1 MMDAAPF
8 RPPFEAIMLKF
19 APKSLAPKLLLV
31 TGAIIAVLLIATNV
45 VLIGQ
50 TRDRVGGLIAR
61 QAETEAKAIAQ
72 GIVTDT
78 SALASAARTMSGL
91 ISHGKQ
97 MGVLD
102 RKAVIE
108 ILKTNLEQQKM
119 AFGSWFAEAPQGFDT
134 LQAEAKDKLELGGNK
149 NGVFNPYWTKDKTGG
164 ISLSTFG
171 EDYEAEWYAKAA
183 KDMRGAITKPY
194 VASEIQ
200 PPTAM
205 SSIAYPVVVDGK
217 LIGVTGVDVS
227 LTMLAE
233 NVSKLTPFGTGKV
246 FIVSHDGKWLV
257 APDAAL
263 LNKEYDGVRPD
274 AVRAALADGRI
285 TPVPGLTDANG
296 GGFSRLVYPFE
307 LTGLNVKWALIMDIP
322 DAAIAAPIKD
332 QTVMMIVGGIVMLA
346 AALIGLYLAARSF
359 VGRPLEGLL
368 ASVGRLSAGDY
379 AEPVAGQDRGDETGA
394 VARAL
399 ESFRHRLADS
409 NRLEA
414 EADEARRLGE
424 AERSRTE
431 AERNE
436 NARIQQFVVS
446 ELKDALAKLSA
457 GDLTFRVAKDFPG
470 EYAEL
475 KQNFNGAVESLEE
488 TLRMVSLAVS
498 NIDGGTREI
507 SAGANDLSHRTEQQ
521 AAQIEET
528 AAALNELTE
537 QVHSSAENAKTAAE
551 AVNSANEEAARSG
564 SIVNNAIA
572 AMQGIEKSSAQ
583 ITNIIGV
590 IDEIAFQ
597 TNLLALNA
605 GVEAARAG
613 DAGKGFAV
621 VAQEVRELA
630 QRSATAAKE
639 IKALISAS
647 ESQVNDGVA
656 LVAQTGKA
664 LEAISSQVLHINGLI
679 NMISVSSSEQAAGLR
694 EMNTAMHHMDQVT
707 QQNAAMVEQTTAA
720 SVSLSDEASRLKALV
735 ARFRVSSGHGAG
747 ELRTMAQR
755 MRA

>member
-1 MMDAAPF
+1 
-8 RPPFEAIMLKF
+8 MLKF

-31 TGAIIAVLLIATNV
+31 TGAIIATLLIASNV

-50 TRDRVGGLIAR
+50 TRERVGSLISQ

-78 SALASAARTMSGL
+78 SALSSAARTMSGL
-91 ISHGKQ
+91 IAHGRK

-102 RKAVIE
+102 RKAVID

-134 LQAEAKDKLELGGNK
+134 LQAQSKDKLDVAGNK
-149 NGVFNPYWTKDKTGG
+149 NGVFTPYWTKDQAGG

-183 KDMRGAITKPY
+183 KAMGGAITKPY

-217 LIGVTGVDVS
+217 LIGITGVDVS
-227 LTMLAE
+227 LSMLAE
-233 NVSKLTPFGTGKV
+233 NIAKLAPFGTGKV
-246 FIVSHDGKWLV
+246 YIVSHDGKWLV
-257 APDAAL
+257 APDAAR
-263 LNKEYDGVRPD
+263 LNKAYDGVQPE
-274 AVRAALADGRI
+274 AVKAALSEGRTTHI
-285 TPVPGLTDANG
+285 EGLENAEG
-296 GGFSRLVYPFE
+296 EGYSRLVYPFE
-307 LTGLNVKWALIMDIP
+307 LTGLGVKWALAMDIP
-322 DAAIAAPIKD
+322 DAAVSGPIED
-332 QTVMMIVGGIVMLA
+332 QTLMMIAGGIVMLA
-346 AALIGLYLAARSF
+346 AALIGLYFAARSF
-359 VGRPLEGLL
+359 VARPLEGVL

-379 AEPVAGQDRGDETGA
+379 AEPIAGQDRRDETGA
-394 VARAL
+394 VAKAL
-399 ESFRHRLADS
+399 ETFRHRLADA

-414 EADEARRLGE
+414 EAAQARAQGE
-424 AERSRTE
+424 AERGRTE
-431 AERNE
+431 AERGE
-436 NARIQQFVVS
+436 NARVQQFVVG
-446 ELKDALAKLSA
+446 ELKEALASLSA
-457 GDLTFRVAKDFPG
+457 GDLTFRVVRDFPG

-475 KQNFNGAVESLEE
+475 KDNFNGAVESLEE
-488 TLRMVSLAVS
+488 TLRMVSEAVT
-498 NIDGGTREI
+498 NIDGGTGEI
-507 SAGANDLSHRTEQQ
+507 SAGANDLSRRTEQQ
-521 AAQIEET
+521 AAQIEQT

-537 QVHSSAENAKTAAE
+537 QVQSSAENAKTAAA
-551 AVNSANEEAARSG
+551 AVSSANEEAARSG
-564 SIVNNAIA
+564 AVVNSAIA
-572 AMQGIEKSSAQ
+572 AMHGIETSSAQ

-656 LVAQTGKA
+656 LVAQAGKA
-664 LEAISSQVLHINGLI
+664 LEAISSQVVNINGLI
-679 NMISVSSSEQAAGLR
+679 TMISVSSGEQASGLR

-707 QQNAAMVEQTTAA
+707 QQNAAMVEETTAA
-720 SVSLSDEASRLKALV
+720 SMSLGDEAQRLKSLV
-735 ARFRVSSGHGAG
+735 ARFRVSGGQGIHD
-747 ELRTMAQR
+747 LRSMAQR

>member
-1 MMDAAPF
+1 
-8 RPPFEAIMLKF
+8 MLKF
-19 APKSLAPKLLLV
+19 APKSLAPKLLMV
-31 TGAIIAVLLIATNV
+31 TGAIIAILLVASNV

-50 TRDRVGGLIAR
+50 TRDRVATLIAN
-61 QAETEAKAIAQ
+61 QAESEAKSIAQ

-78 SALASAARTMSGL
+78 SALASAARTMSGA
-91 ISHGKQ
+91 IAHGKQ
-97 MGVLD
+97 SGVLD
-102 RKAVIE
+102 RKAVIDM
-108 ILKTNLEQQKM
+108 LKTNLEQQPS

-134 LQAEAKDKLELGGNK
+134 LQAESKDKLDLGGNK
-149 NGVFNPYWTKDKTGG
+149 NGVFTPYWTKDKTGG
-164 ISLSTFG
+164 ISLSTFA

-183 KDMRGAITKPY
+183 KAMGGAITKPY

-205 SSIAYPVVVDGK
+205 SSIAYPVVVDGQ

-227 LTMLAE
+227 LSMLAD
-233 NVSKLTPFGTGKV
+233 SISRLTPFGTGKV
-246 FIVSHDGKWLV
+246 YVVSHDGKWLV
-257 APDAAL
+257 APDVAL
-263 LNKEYDGVRPD
+263 LNKDYDGVRPEI
-274 AVRAALADGRI
+274 VKAALADGTV
-285 TPVPGLTDANG
+285 TPIHGLEDASG
-296 GGFSRLVYPFE
+296 EVFTRLVYPFE
-307 LTGLNVKWALIMDIP
+307 LTGLAVKWVLIVDIP
-322 DAAIAAPIKD
+322 DAAVTAPIKD
-332 QTVMMIVGGIVMLA
+332 QTVMMIVGGLVMLV
-346 AALIGLYLAARSF
+346 AALIGLYLAARAF
-359 VGRPLEGLL
+359 VARPLDGLL

-379 AEPVAGQDRGDETGA
+379 AEPVLGQNRDDETGA

-399 ESFRHRLADS
+399 ETFRHRLADS

-414 EADEARRLGE
+414 EAAEARRQGE
-424 AERSRTE
+424 AERGRTE
-431 AERNE
+431 AERSE
-436 NARIQQFVVS
+436 NARIQQFVVG

-457 GDLTFRVAKDFPG
+457 GDLTFRVASDFPG

-475 KQNFNGAVESLEE
+475 RQNFNGAVESLEE
-488 TLRMVSLAVS
+488 TLRMVSLAVA
-498 NIDGGTREI
+498 NIDGGTSEI

-537 QVHSSAENAKTAAE
+537 QVHSSAENAKTAAA
-551 AVNSANEEAARSG
+551 AVNSTNEEAAKSG
-564 SIVNNAIA
+564 GIVKNAIA

-639 IKALISAS
+639 IKSLISAS

-664 LEAISSQVLHINGLI
+664 LEAISGQVVHINGLI

-720 SVSLSDEASRLKALV
+720 SVSLGDEAARLKTLV
-735 ARFRVSSGHGAG
+735 ARFRVSSGAPSGHGAG
-747 ELRTMAQR
+747 DLRSMAR
-755 MRA
+755 RLRA

>member
-1 MMDAAPF
+1 
-8 RPPFEAIMLKF
+8 MLKF

-31 TGAIIAVLLIATNV
+31 TGAIIAILLIATNF
-45 VLIGQ
+45 VLISQ
-50 TRDRVGGLIAR
+50 TRDRVGSLIGQ

-78 SALASAARTMSGL
+78 SSLASAARTMSG
-91 ISHGKQ
+91 IIAHGKQ
-97 MGVLD
+97 QGILD
-102 RKAVIE
+102 RKAVIDL
-108 ILKTNLEQQKM
+108 LKTNLEQQKM

-134 LQAEAKDKLELGGNK
+134 LRAESKAKLDVAGNK
-149 NGVFNPYWTKDKTGG
+149 NGVFTPYWTKAQTGG
-164 ISLSTFG
+164 ITLSTFD
-171 EDYEAEWYAKAA
+171 EDYAAEWYAKAVTENG
-183 KDMRGAITKPY
+183 GAITAPY
-194 VASEIQ
+194 VASEIV

-205 SSIAYPVVVDGK
+205 SSIAYPVTVDGK

-227 LTMLAE
+227 LTMLAD
-233 NVSKLTPFGTGKV
+233 NVSKLSPFGTGKV

-263 LNKEYDGVRPD
+263 LNKKYDGVAPD
-274 AVRAALADGRI
+274 AVSAALSDGRVTPI
-285 TPVPGLTDANG
+285 TGLENANG
-296 GGFSRLVYPFE
+296 EGYSRLIYPFE

-322 DAAIAAPIKD
+322 DAAIAAPIQD
-332 QTVMMIVGGIVMLA
+332 QTMMMIIGGIVMLA
-346 AALIGLYLAARSF
+346 AALIGLYLAARAF
-359 VGRPLEGLL
+359 VARPLEGLL
-368 ASVGRLSAGDY
+368 ASVGRLGAGDY
-379 AEPVAGQDRGDETGA
+379 ANPVAGQDRADETGA

-399 ESFRHRLADS
+399 ETFRGRLADS
-409 NRLEA
+409 NRIEA
-414 EADEARRLGE
+414 EATEARKQGE
-424 AERSRTE
+424 AERGRTE
-431 AERNE
+431 AERSE
-436 NARIQQFVVS
+436 NARVQQFVVG
-446 ELKDALAKLSA
+446 ELKDALARLSS
-457 GDLTFRVAKDFPG
+457 GDLTSRVARDFPG

-488 TLRMVSLAVS
+488 TLRLVGLAVS

-507 SAGANDLSHRTEQQ
+507 SSGANDLSHRTEQQ

-537 QVHSSAENAKTAAE
+537 QVHSSAENAKTAAA
-551 AVNSANEEAARSG
+551 AVSSANQEAAKSG
-564 SIVNNAIA
+564 AIVQNAIS

-613 DAGKGFAV
+613 EAGKGFAV

-664 LEAISSQVLHINGLI
+664 LEAISGQVGHINGLI
-679 NMISVSSSEQAAGLR
+679 TMISVSSREQADGLR

-707 QQNAAMVEQTTAA
+707 QQNAAMVEETTAA
-720 SVSLSDEASRLKALV
+720 SVSLSDEASRLKTLV
-735 ARFRVSSGHGAG
+735 ARFRVSGSTSSG
-747 ELRTMAQR
+747 ELRAVAQR

>member
-1 MMDAAPF
+1 
-8 RPPFEAIMLKF
+8 MLKF

-31 TGAIIAVLLIATNV
+31 TGAIIATLLIASNV

-50 TRDRVGGLIAR
+50 TRERVGSLISQ

-78 SALASAARTMSGL
+78 SALSSAARTMSGL
-91 ISHGKQ
+91 IAHGRK

-102 RKAVIE
+102 RKAVID

-134 LQAEAKDKLELGGNK
+134 LQAQSKDKLDVAGNK
-149 NGVFNPYWTKDKTGG
+149 NGVFTPYWTKDQAGG

-183 KDMRGAITKPY
+183 KAMGGAITKPY

-217 LIGVTGVDVS
+217 LIGITGVDVS
-227 LTMLAE
+227 LSMLAE
-233 NVSKLTPFGTGKV
+233 NIAKLAPFGTGKV
-246 FIVSHDGKWLV
+246 YIVSHDGKWLV
-257 APDAAL
+257 APDAAR
-263 LNKEYDGVRPD
+263 LNKAYDGVQPE
-274 AVRAALADGRI
+274 AVKAALSEGRTTHI
-285 TPVPGLTDANG
+285 EGLENAEG
-296 GGFSRLVYPFE
+296 EGYSRLVYPFE
-307 LTGLNVKWALIMDIP
+307 LTGLGVKWALAMDIP
-322 DAAIAAPIKD
+322 DAAVSGPIED
-332 QTVMMIVGGIVMLA
+332 QTLMMIAGGIVMLA
-346 AALIGLYLAARSF
+346 AALIGLYFAARSF
-359 VGRPLEGLL
+359 VARPLEGVL

-379 AEPVAGQDRGDETGA
+379 AEPIAGQDRRDETGA
-394 VARAL
+394 VAKAL
-399 ESFRHRLADS
+399 ETFRHRLADA

-414 EADEARRLGE
+414 EAAQARAQGE
-424 AERSRTE
+424 AERGRTE
-431 AERNE
+431 AERGE
-436 NARIQQFVVS
+436 NARVQQFVVG
-446 ELKDALAKLSA
+446 ELKEALASLSA
-457 GDLTFRVAKDFPG
+457 GDLTFRVVRDFPG

-475 KQNFNGAVESLEE
+475 KDNFNGAVESLEE
-488 TLRMVSLAVS
+488 TLRMVSEAVT
-498 NIDGGTREI
+498 NIDGGTGEI
-507 SAGANDLSHRTEQQ
+507 SAGANDLSRRTEQQ
-521 AAQIEET
+521 AAQIEQT
-528 AAALNELTE
+528 AAA
-537 QVHSSAENAKTAAE
+537 
-551 AVNSANEEAARSG
+551 AVSSANEEAARSG
-564 SIVNNAIA
+564 AVVNSAIA
-572 AMQGIEKSSAQ
+572 AMHGIETSSAQ

-656 LVAQTGKA
+656 LVAQAGKA
-664 LEAISSQVLHINGLI
+664 LEAISSQVVNINGLI
-679 NMISVSSSEQAAGLR
+679 TMISVSSGEQASGLR

-707 QQNAAMVEQTTAA
+707 QQNAAMVEETTAA
-720 SVSLSDEASRLKALV
+720 SMSLGDEAQRLKSLV
-735 ARFRVSSGHGAG
+735 ARFRVSGGQGIHD
-747 ELRTMAQR
+747 LRSMAQR

>member
-1 MMDAAPF
+1 
-8 RPPFEAIMLKF
+8 MLKL

-31 TGAIIAVLLIATNV
+31 TGAIIAILLIATNF
-45 VLIGQ
+45 VLISQ
-50 TRDRVGGLIAR
+50 TRDRVGSLIGQ

-78 SALASAARTMSGL
+78 SALASAARTMSG
-91 ISHGKQ
+91 IIAHGKQ
-97 MGVLD
+97 QGVLD
-102 RKAVIE
+102 RKAVID

-134 LQAEAKDKLELGGNK
+134 LQAQSKDKLDVAGNK
-149 NGVFNPYWTKDKTGG
+149 NGVFTPYWTKDKTGG

-171 EDYEAEWYAKAA
+171 EDYEAEWYAKAV
-183 KDMRGAITKPY
+183 KENGGAITKPY
-194 VASEIQ
+194 VASEIV

-205 SSIAYPVVVDGK
+205 SSIAYPVTVDGK
-217 LIGVTGVDVS
+217 IIGVTGVDVS
-227 LTMLAE
+227 LTMLAD

-263 LNKEYDGVRPD
+263 LNKDYDGVQPD
-274 AVRAALADGRI
+274 AIKAAISDGKV
-285 TPVPGLTDANG
+285 TPIPGLENANG
-296 GGFSRLVYPFE
+296 QGYSRLVYPFE

-322 DAAIAAPIKD
+322 DAAVAAPIQD
-332 QTVMMIVGGIVMLA
+332 QTMMMIIGGLVMMA
-346 AALIGLYLAARSF
+346 AAMIGLYLAARGF
-359 VGRPLEGLL
+359 VARPLEGLL
-368 ASVGRLSAGDY
+368 GSVGRLSAGDY
-379 AEPVAGQDRGDETGA
+379 ANPVAGQDRADETGA

-399 ESFRHRLADS
+399 ETFRGRLADS

-414 EADEARRLGE
+414 EAAEARQQGE
-424 AERSRTE
+424 TDRSRTE

-436 NARIQQFVVS
+436 NARVQQLVVS

-457 GDLTFRVAKDFPG
+457 GDLSFRVTRDFPG

-475 KQNFNGAVESLEE
+475 KQNFNGAVASLEE
-488 TLRMVSLAVS
+488 TLRMVGQAVA
-498 NIDGGTREI
+498 NIDGGTSEI
-507 SAGANDLSHRTEQQ
+507 SSGANDLSHRTEQQ

-537 QVHSSAENAKTAAE
+537 QVHSSAENAKTAAA
-551 AVNSANEEAARSG
+551 AVNSASQEAAKSG
-564 SIVNNAIA
+564 SIVNSAIT
-572 AMQGIEKSSAQ
+572 AMHGIEKSSAQ

-639 IKALISAS
+639 IKALISTS

-664 LEAISSQVLHINGLI
+664 LEAISGQVVHINGLI

-707 QQNAAMVEQTTAA
+707 QQNAAMVEETTAA
-720 SVSLSDEASRLKALV
+720 SVSLSDEAARLKTLV
-735 ARFRVSSGHGAG
+735 ARFRVSDGASASD
-747 ELRTMAQR
+747 LRSVARR

>member
-1 MMDAAPF
+1 
-8 RPPFEAIMLKF
+8 MLKL

-31 TGAIIAVLLIATNV
+31 TGAIIAILLIATNF
-45 VLIGQ
+45 VLISQ
-50 TRDRVGGLIAR
+50 TRDRVGSLIGQ

-78 SALASAARTMSGL
+78 SALASAARTMSG
-91 ISHGKQ
+91 IIAHGKQ
-97 MGVLD
+97 QGVLD
-102 RKAVIE
+102 RKAVID

-134 LQAEAKDKLELGGNK
+134 LQAQSKDKLDVAGNK
-149 NGVFNPYWTKDKTGG
+149 NGVFTPYWTKDKTGG

-171 EDYEAEWYAKAA
+171 EDYEAEWYSKAV
-183 KDMRGAITKPY
+183 KENGGAITKPY
-194 VASEIQ
+194 VASEIV

-205 SSIAYPVVVDGK
+205 SSIAYPVSVDGNI
-217 LIGVTGVDVS
+217 IGVTGVDVS
-227 LTMLAE
+227 LTMLAD

-263 LNKEYDGVRPD
+263 LNKDYDGVQPD
-274 AVRAALADGRI
+274 SIKAAISDGKV
-285 TPVPGLTDANG
+285 TPIPGLENANG
-296 GGFSRLVYPFE
+296 QGYSRLVYPFE

-322 DAAIAAPIKD
+322 DAAVAAPIQD
-332 QTVMMIVGGIVMLA
+332 QTMMMIIGGLVMMA
-346 AALIGLYLAARSF
+346 AAMIGLYLAARGF
-359 VGRPLEGLL
+359 VARPLEGLL
-368 ASVGRLSAGDY
+368 AAVGRLSAGDY
-379 AEPVAGQDRGDETGA
+379 ANPVAGQDRADETGA

-399 ESFRHRLADS
+399 ETFRGRLADS

-414 EADEARRLGE
+414 EAAEARQQGE
-424 AERSRTE
+424 TDRSRTE

-436 NARIQQFVVS
+436 NARVQQLVVS

-457 GDLTFRVAKDFPG
+457 GDLSFRVTRDFPG

-475 KQNFNGAVESLEE
+475 KQNFNGAVASLEE
-488 TLRMVSLAVS
+488 TLRMVGQAVA
-498 NIDGGTREI
+498 NIDGGTSEI
-507 SAGANDLSHRTEQQ
+507 SSGANDLSHRTEQQ

-537 QVHSSAENAKTAAE
+537 QVHSSAENAKTAAA
-551 AVNSANEEAARSG
+551 AVNSASQEAAKSG
-564 SIVNNAIA
+564 SIVNSAIT
-572 AMQGIEKSSAQ
+572 AMHGIEKSSAQ

-639 IKALISAS
+639 IKALISTS

-664 LEAISSQVLHINGLI
+664 LEAISGQVVHINGLI

-707 QQNAAMVEQTTAA
+707 QQNAAMVEETTAA
-720 SVSLSDEASRLKALV
+720 SVSLSDEAARLKTLV
-735 ARFRVSSGHGAG
+735 ARFRVSDGASASD
-747 ELRTMAQR
+747 LRSVARR

>member
-1 MMDAAPF
+1 
-8 RPPFEAIMLKF
+8 MLKF

-31 TGAIIAVLLIATNV
+31 TGAIIAILLLATNF
-45 VLIGQ
+45 VLISQ
-50 TRDRVGGLIAR
+50 TRDRVGSLVGQ

-78 SALASAARTMSGL
+78 SALASAARTMSGV
-91 ISHGKQ
+91 IAHGQ
-97 MGVLD
+97 QQGVLD
-102 RKAVIE
+102 RKAVID

-134 LQAEAKDKLELGGNK
+134 LQAQSKDKLDLGGNK
-149 NGVFNPYWTKDKTGG
+149 NGVFTPYWTKDQSGG

-171 EDYEAEWYAKAA
+171 EDYEAEWYAKAV
-183 KDMRGAITKPY
+183 KENGGAITKPY
-194 VASEIQ
+194 VASEIV

-205 SSIAYPVVVDGK
+205 SSIAYPVTVDGK
-217 LIGVTGVDVS
+217 VIGVTGVDVS

-246 FIVSHDGKWLV
+246 YIVSHDGKWLV
-257 APDAAL
+257 APNAAAL
-263 LNKEYDGVRPD
+263 NKDYDGVQPES
-274 AVRAALADGRI
+274 VKAALADGRV
-285 TPVPGLTDANG
+285 TPISGLENAEG
-296 GGFSRLVYPFE
+296 ESFSRLIYPFA

-322 DAAIAAPIKD
+322 DAAISAPIQD
-332 QTVMMIVGGIVMLA
+332 QTTMMIAGGLIMMA
-346 AALIGLYLAARSF
+346 AAMIGLYLAARNF
-359 VGRPLEGLL
+359 VARPLEGLL

-379 AEPVAGQDRGDETGA
+379 AAPVSGQQRTDETGA

-399 ESFRHRLADS
+399 ENFRHRLADS

-414 EADEARRLGE
+414 EATEARQQSE
-424 AERSRTE
+424 AERGRTE
-431 AERNE
+431 VERNE
-436 NARIQQFVVS
+436 NSRIQQLVVS
-446 ELKDALAKLSA
+446 ELREALAKLSA
-457 GDLTFRVAKDFPG
+457 GDLTFRVVREFPG
-470 EYAEL
+470 DYAEL
-475 KQNFNGAVESLEE
+475 KRNFNGAVDSLED
-488 TLRMVSLAVS
+488 TMRMVSLAVA
-498 NIDGGTREI
+498 NIDGGTSEI
-507 SAGANDLSHRTEQQ
+507 STGANDLSRRTEQQ

-537 QVHSSAENAKTAAE
+537 QVHSSAENAKTAAA
-551 AVNSANEEAARSG
+551 AVNSANQEAAKSG
-564 SIVNNAIA
+564 DIVSNAIA

-583 ITNIIGV
+583 ITNIISV

-613 DAGKGFAV
+613 EAGKGFAV

-639 IKALISAS
+639 IKALIGAS
-647 ESQVNDGVA
+647 ETQVNDGVA

-664 LEAISSQVLHINGLI
+664 LEAISGQVGHINGLI
-679 NMISVSSSEQAAGLR
+679 KMISVSSSEQAVGLR

-707 QQNAAMVEQTTAA
+707 QQNAAMVEETTAA
-720 SVSLSDEASRLKALV
+720 SMSLSEEAARLKSLV
-735 ARFRVSSGHGAG
+735 ARFQVSGGTSTS
-747 ELRTMAQR
+747 ELRSVAHR

>member
-1 MMDAAPF
+1 
-8 RPPFEAIMLKF
+8 MLKF

-31 TGAIIAVLLIATNV
+31 TGAIIAVLLIASNI
-45 VLIGQ
+45 VLISQ
-50 TRDRVGGLIAR
+50 TRDRVGSLISQ
-61 QAETEAKAIAQ
+61 QAEAEAKSIAQ

-78 SALASAARTMSGL
+78 SALASAARTMSGV
-91 ISHGKQ
+91 IAHGKQ
-97 MGVLD
+97 QGVLD
-102 RKAVIE
+102 RKAVID

-134 LQAEAKDKLELGGNK
+134 LQAQSKDKLDVAGNK
-149 NGVFNPYWTKDKTGG
+149 NGVFTPYWTKDKTGG
-164 ISLSTFG
+164 ISLSTFA
-171 EDYEAEWYAKAA
+171 EDYEAEWYAKAV
-183 KDMRGAITKPY
+183 KENGGAITKPY
-194 VASEIQ
+194 VASEIV

-205 SSIAYPVVVDGK
+205 SSIAYPVTVDGK
-217 LIGVTGVDVS
+217 IIGVTGVDVS

-233 NVSKLTPFGTGKV
+233 NISKLAPFGTGKV

-263 LNKEYDGVRPD
+263 LNKDYDGVEPD
-274 AVRAALADGRI
+274 AIKAALSDGKV
-285 TPVPGLTDANG
+285 TPIPGLENASG
-296 GGFSRLVYPFE
+296 EGYSRLVYPFE
-307 LTGLNVKWALIMDIP
+307 LTGLNVKWALIIDIP
-322 DAAIAAPIKD
+322 DAAVAGPIQD
-332 QTVMMIVGGIVMLA
+332 QTYMMIAGGLVMMA
-346 AALIGLYLAARSF
+346 AAMLGLYLAARNF
-359 VGRPLEGLL
+359 VARPLEGLL
-368 ASVGRLSAGDY
+368 ASVDRLSAGDY
-379 AEPVAGQDRGDETGA
+379 AEPVAGQDRADETGA
-394 VARAL
+394 VSRAL

-409 NRLEA
+409 IRLEA
-414 EADEARRLGE
+414 EAAQARQQGE
-424 AERSRTE
+424 AERGRTE

-436 NARIQQFVVS
+436 NARVQQLVVG
-446 ELKDALAKLSA
+446 ELKDALAKLSS
-457 GDLTFRVAKDFPG
+457 GDLTFRVERDFPG

-475 KQNFNGAVESLEE
+475 KRNFNGAVESLEE
-488 TLRMVSLAVS
+488 TLRMVSQAVA
-498 NIDGGTREI
+498 NIDGGTNEI
-507 SAGANDLSHRTEQQ
+507 SSGANDLSHRTEQQ

-537 QVHSSAENAKTAAE
+537 QVHSSAENAKTAAA
-551 AVNSANEEAARSG
+551 AVNSANQEAAKSG
-564 SIVNNAIA
+564 TIVNSAIS

-583 ITNIIGV
+583 ITNIISV

-613 DAGKGFAV
+613 EAGKGFAV

-664 LEAISSQVLHINGLI
+664 LEAISAQVGNINGLI
-679 NMISVSSSEQAAGLR
+679 TMISVSSSEQAAGLS

-720 SVSLSDEASRLKALV
+720 SVSLSDEAARLKTLV
-735 ARFRVSSGHGAG
+735 GRFRVSGAASSSD
-747 ELRTMAQR
+747 LRSVAQR

>member
-1 MMDAAPF
+1 MMEAAF
-8 RPPFEAIMLKF
+8 SPPFEAVMLKF

-31 TGAIIAVLLIATNV
+31 TGAIIAILLIATNV
-45 VLIGQ
+45 VLISQ
-50 TRDRVGGLIAR
+50 TRDRVGSLIGQ

-78 SALASAARTMSGL
+78 SALASAARTMSGV
-91 ISHGKQ
+91 IAHGKHE
-97 MGVLD
+97 GVLD
-102 RKAVIE
+102 RKAVIDL
-108 ILKTNLEQQKM
+108 LKTNLEQQKM

-134 LQAEAKDKLELGGNK
+134 LQAQSKDKLDVGGNK
-149 NGVFNPYWTKDKTGG
+149 NGVFTPYWTKDKTGG
-164 ISLSTFG
+164 ISLSTFA

-183 KDMRGAITKPY
+183 KENGGAITKPY

-217 LIGVTGVDVS
+217 IIGVTGVDVS
-227 LTMLAE
+227 LSMLAE
-233 NVSKLTPFGTGKV
+233 NVSKLSPFGTGKV

-263 LNKEYDGVRPD
+263 LNKDYDGVQPE
-274 AVRAALADGRI
+274 AIKAAISEGRV
-285 TPVPGLTDANG
+285 TPIPGLENANG
-296 GGFSRLVYPFE
+296 EGYSRLVYPFE
-307 LTGLNVKWALIMDIP
+307 LTGLNVKWALIMDVP
-322 DAAIAAPIKD
+322 DAAVVAPIQD
-332 QTVMMIVGGIVMLA
+332 QTYMMIAGGLVMMA
-346 AALIGLYLAARSF
+346 AAMIGLYLAARGF
-359 VGRPLEGLL
+359 VARPLEGLL
-368 ASVGRLSAGDY
+368 ASVGRLGAGDY
-379 AEPVAGQDRGDETGA
+379 AEPVAGQDRADETGA

-399 ESFRHRLADS
+399 ETFRGRLANS

-414 EADEARRLGE
+414 EAAEARQQGE

-431 AERNE
+431 AERSE
-436 NARIQQFVVS
+436 NARVQQLVVS
-446 ELKDALAKLSA
+446 ELRDALAKLSA

-475 KQNFNGAVESLEE
+475 KLNFNTAVESLEE
-488 TLRMVSLAVS
+488 TLRMVSQAVA
-498 NIDGGTREI
+498 NIDGGTSEI

-537 QVHSSAENAKTAAE
+537 QVHSSAENAKTAAA
-551 AVNSANEEAARSG
+551 AVDNANQEAARSG
-564 SIVNNAIA
+564 TIVNSAIT

-583 ITNIIGV
+583 ITNIISV

-613 DAGKGFAV
+613 EAGKGFAV

-664 LEAISSQVLHINGLI
+664 LEAISGQVAHVNGLI

-707 QQNAAMVEQTTAA
+707 QQNAAMVEETTAA
-720 SVSLSDEASRLKALV
+720 SASLSDEAARLKTLV
-735 ARFRVSSGHGAG
+735 ARFRMSGASTND
-747 ELRTMAQR
+747 LRSVAQR

>member
-1 MMDAAPF
+1 
-8 RPPFEAIMLKF
+8 MLKF

-31 TGAIIAVLLIATNV
+31 TGAIIALLLFASNF
-45 VLIGQ
+45 VLIDQ
-50 TRDRVGGLIAR
+50 TRDRVGNLIAQ

-72 GIVTDT
+72 KIVSDT
-78 SALASAARTMSGL
+78 SALATAARTMSGV

-97 MGVLD
+97 MGALD
-102 RKAVIE
+102 RKTVID
-108 ILKTNLEQQKM
+108 ILKTNLEQNKS
-119 AFGSWFAEAPQGFDT
+119 AFGSWFAESAKGFDT
-134 LQAEAKDKLELGGNK
+134 LQAESKGKLDVAGNK
-149 NGVFNPYWTKDKTGG
+149 AGDFTPYWTKDSNGG
-164 ISLSTFG
+164 ISLSTFNS
-171 EDYEAEWYAKAA
+171 DYKAEWYAKAA
-183 KDMRGAITKPY
+183 DSMGGAITKPY
-194 VASEIQ
+194 VASEIK

-205 SSIAYPVVVDGK
+205 SSIVYPVVVDGK

-227 LTMLAE
+227 LSMLADDIA
-233 NVSKLTPFGTGKV
+233 KLAPFGTGKV
-246 FIVSHDGKWLV
+246 YIVSHDGKWLV

-263 LNKEYDGVRPD
+263 LGKDYDGAQPE
-274 AVRAALADGRI
+274 AVKAALSDGTTSSI
-285 TPVPGLTDANG
+285 PGLENAAG
-296 GGFSRLVYPFE
+296 ESLSRLVYPFE
-307 LTGLNVKWALIMDIP
+307 LTGLNVKWALILDIP
-322 DAAIAAPIKD
+322 DAAVAGPIQD
-332 QTVMMIVGGIVMLA
+332 QTFMMIAGGFAVLA

-359 VGRPLEGLL
+359 VAHPLEGLL
-368 ASVGRLSAGDY
+368 KSVSRLGAGDY
-379 AEPVAGQDRGDETGA
+379 AEPVAGQDRHDETGA

-399 ESFRHRLADS
+399 ETFRHRLADS
-409 NRLEA
+409 VRLEA
-414 EADEARRLGE
+414 EAAEARRQGE
-424 AERSRTE
+424 AERGRTE
-431 AERNE
+431 TERNE
-436 NARIQQFVVS
+436 NNRVQQFVVG
-446 ELKDALAKLSA
+446 ELKDALAKLSS
-457 GDLTFRVAKDFPG
+457 GDLTFRVSRDFPG

-475 KQNFNGAVESLEE
+475 KQNFNGAVDSLEE
-488 TLRMVSLAVS
+488 TLRLVSVAVT
-498 NIDGGTREI
+498 NIDGGTSEI
-507 SAGANDLSHRTEQQ
+507 SSGANDLSRRTEQQ

-537 QVHSSAENAKTAAE
+537 QVHSSAENAKTAAS
-551 AVNSANEEAARSG
+551 AVNSANHEAAKSG
-564 SIVNNAIA
+564 DIVNSAIA

-647 ESQVNDGVA
+647 EAQVNDGVT

-664 LEAISSQVLHINGLI
+664 LEAISGQVVHINGLI
-679 NMISVSSSEQAAGLR
+679 NMISVSSSEQAEGLR

-707 QQNAAMVEQTTAA
+707 QQNAAMVEETTAA
-720 SVSLSDEASRLKALV
+720 SVSLSEEAARLKSLV
-735 ARFRVSSGHGAG
+735 ARFRVSGGHATGD
-747 ELRTMAQR
+747 LRSMAQR